1 MSSNNDLAVS
11 GSTSP
16 VQGSRE
22 AVVRFYMEVFRSKIR
37 THAPRTLA
45 RPHTRTPAC
54 AREIINTHARI
65 TKACTLARSHARA
78 RAHAHTH
85 TRTHS
90 QVPLSEY
97 EYKEKAKEYEAAIA
111 KVAYGVPPLES
122 GLTVRTV
129 AVQSIS
135 MPPWNW
141 KRRSFSSSSLSS
153 PSSSLPAAAAA
164 AAAFDMLS
172 SSAAAVA
179 TSASSS
185 LASSSS
191 DAPPSNRRLICNTAL
206 PEGSMMVQVTIEVE
220 TTVAKIDYTWDRLNE
235 HALNEA
241 MSQRCLAPVVVTF
254 DNIDESKSQWWVVII
269 VISVACCLPCFLCFC
284 CCRSKSEEDVS
295 ANIDAQ
301 YMELDP
307 EKDKGGEDN
316 PWEQVAWADM
326 LPWQRVCWVEL
337 GWTQRKWDLES
348 DPNPATDEMEFT
360 TLQPRQKMAAR
371 MLGYTKSMWDGGRH
385 PFTTPTDPDKDF
397 SEWVLAMGPSW
408 KEASGKKFGADPNP
422 WDDFS
427 WVQLPEKYQA
437 LWTKLGW
444 HQMAWDQG
452 VDNPNT
458 EFKTFASLPEAKQD
472 AAMALGYTAEI
483 WDAGCH
489 PLTLPDADFEAM
501 RRADAASKAEVPPP
515 PAALT
520 DVSLESKA
528 DVEVAMLFCAQC
540 GTKRTTTGKFCANC
554 GAAGAANAATV

>member
-1 MSSNNDLAVS
+1 
-11 GSTSP
+11 
-16 VQGSRE
+16 
-22 AVVRFYMEVFRSKIR
+22 
-37 THAPRTLA
+37 
-45 RPHTRTPAC
+45 
-54 AREIINTHARI
+54 
-65 TKACTLARSHARA
+65 
-78 RAHAHTH
+78 
-85 TRTHS
+85 
-90 QVPLSEY
+90 
-97 EYKEKAKEYEAAIA
+97 
-111 KVAYGVPPLES
+111 
-122 GLTVRTV
+122 
-129 AVQSIS
+129 
-135 MPPWNW
+135 
-141 KRRSFSSSSLSS
+141 
-153 PSSSLPAAAAA
+153 
-164 AAAFDMLS
+164 
-172 SSAAAVA
+172 
-179 TSASSS
+179 
-185 LASSSS
+185 
-191 DAPPSNRRLICNTAL
+191 
-206 PEGSMMVQVTIEVE
+206 MVQVTIEVE

-254 DNIDESKSQWWVVII
+254 DNIDESEPGKLEWWGILLI
-269 VISVACCLPCFLCFC
+269 VISVLACVGGTILGVLCC
-284 CCRSKSEEDVS
+284 GSKSEEDVS

-540 GTKRTTTGKFCANC
+540 GTKQMPTCKFCANC